1 MSRVALSR
9 VARPTRWCALISGR
23 GSNLASLLEK
33 PGTDL
38 RLVATS
44 DAQAGGVAKARRGGV
59 PVFVI
64 PRKESGAL
72 DWNLL
77 DQELKSRSIDA
88 VFLLGFMRIVPPS
101 FVNRWSGRIL
111 NLHPSL
117 LPLYPGLRS
126 IERAFHVGDDVGCT
140 VHEVVVEVDAGPILV
155 SRGTLSRGSSC
166 SLSQTETLVHID
178 EQRIVKET
186 VDVWRA

>member
-1 MSRVALSR
+1 MSHL
-9 VARPTRWCALISGR
+9 ARPTRWCALISGR

-44 DAQAGGVAKARRGGV
+44 DPAAGGVAKALRAGV
-59 PVFVI
+59 PVFNI

-72 DWNLL
+72 DWSTL
-77 DQELKSRSIDA
+77 DSELKARSIDA
-88 VFLLGFMRIVPPS
+88 IFLLGFMRIVPPS
-101 FVNRWSGRIL
+101 FVNQWAGKIL

-117 LPLYPGLRS
+117 LPLHPGLRS
-126 IERAFHVGDDVGCT
+126 IERAIEAGDDVGCT
-140 VHEVVVEVDAGPILV
+140 VHEVVAAVDAGPILI
-155 SRGTLSRGSSC
+155 SRRSKPRGSDC
-166 SLSQTETLVHID
+166 SLNQTETFVHID
-178 EQRIVKET
+178 EQRIVKEV

>member
-1 MSRVALSR
+1 M
-9 VARPTRWCALISGR
+9 
-23 GSNLASLLEK
+23 LEK
-33 PGTDL
+33 PGADI

-44 DAQAGGVAKARRGGV
+44 DAEAGGVAKALRAGV
-59 PVFVI
+59 PVFCI

-72 DWNLL
+72 DWNAL
-77 DQELKSRSIDA
+77 DQELKNRSIDA
-88 VFLLGFMRIVPPS
+88 VFLLGFMRIVPRS
-101 FVNRWSGRIL
+101 FVDRWSGRIL

-117 LPLYPGLRS
+117 LPRYPGLRS
-126 IERAFHVGDDVGCT
+126 IERAFEAGDDVGCT

-155 SRGTLSRGSSC
+155 SRRTTLRGWAS

-186 VDVWRA
+186 VDVWRT